1 VQIVR
6 QAAAENP
13 GKKILAVAGI
23 DNREE
28 IVRELHRKPALGVVD
43 MAHWLR
49 GRWLASL
56 CRAISH
62 RVSRTRGDGTRCTS
76 ARRSPVRSPLP
87 AALLG
92 LLFVVP
98 AHADRVSVA
107 VEGVEGEVLESVR
120 ASIELRQYEDRDV
133 SAVEVRRLFAR
144 AEEQIRQALE
154 PFGYY
159 AADVDGK
166 LARPEPGKYQA
177 TFRIKPGEP
186 VVVRK
191 ERVVVSADAAQLE
204 SVKTALDHFQPKS
217 GERLDHGAYERSK
230 QEIQAALANE
240 GFIASKMIKHRVE
253 VVRAANSA
261 EIDLE
266 WDAGPRHRLG
276 PVHFS
281 DVQFPDEFLQR
292 YTPWRQGDFYSTE
305 KLLNFQQALVDAD
318 YFSAVAVTPDLEH
331 VQDAVVPVEVV
342 LVPAKRNV
350 YTANLYVTT
359 DSGPG
364 TRLGFE
370 RRWLNDLGHKLS
382 ADVQYSTRL
391 EEYGVQYRIPRP
403 GIPNRNLT
411 FSVGY
416 QDEETDS
423 STSRMARAGATEVT
437 DRWRGFQRTLGL
449 QYLNGDFEIASEQH
463 STSLLYAEGLLTR
476 KKSNDLFFPRS
487 GYSLLYGLRVGA
499 ESLLSD
505 TSFVQAR
512 AEAKWLRQAGDNGR
526 VILRA
531 AAGGMIVDDFDAL
544 PPDLRFFAGGDRS
557 IRGFDY
563 EQIGDLDAKG
573 EVIGGKYQAIASAE
587 YEHYFLPK
595 WGAAVF
601 VDGGDAFTQR
611 FDFNVGAGIGLRW
624 KSPVGMLR
632 LDIARPVVS
641 DFDHSW
647 RIHLVIGPDL

>member
-1 VQIVR
+1 LPVL
-6 QAAAENP
+6 AAF
-13 GKKILAVAGI
+13 V
-23 DNREE
+23 
-28 IVRELHRKPALGVVD
+28 
-43 MAHWLR
+43 
-49 GRWLASL
+49 SL
-56 CRAISH
+56 LCA
-62 RVSRTRGDGTRCTS
+62 
-76 ARRSPVRSPLP
+76 
-87 AALLG
+87 
-92 LLFVVP
+92 VP
-98 AHADRVSVA
+98 AHAERVSVA
-107 VEGVEGEVLESVR
+107 VEGVEGDVLESVR
-120 ASIELRQYEDRDV
+120 ASIELHQYEDRDV
-133 SAVEVRRLFAR
+133 SPVEVRRLFER
-144 AEEQIRQALE
+144 ADEQIRQSLE

-159 AADVDGK
+159 DADVDGK
-166 LARPEPGKYQA
+166 LERPEPGKYHA

-186 VVVRK
+186 VIVRK
-191 ERVVVSADAAQLE
+191 ERVVVSGEAAQLA
-204 SVKTALDHFQPKS
+204 SVKTALEHFQPKV

-230 QEIQAALANE
+230 TEIQTALANE
-240 GFIASKMIKHRVE
+240 GFIAAQTVKHRVE

-266 WDAGPRHRLG
+266 WDAGARHRLG

-281 DVQFPDEFLQR
+281 DVQLPDKFLQR
-292 YTPWRQGDFYSTE
+292 YTPWRAGDFYSTE

-331 VQDAVVPVEVV
+331 VQDAVVPVDVM

-350 YTANLYVTT
+350 YTANVYVST

-370 RRWLNDLGHKLS
+370 RRWLNDRGHKLS
-382 ADVQYSTRL
+382 SDIAYSTRL
-391 EEYGVQYRIPRP
+391 QEYGVQYRIPEP

-411 FSVGY
+411 FAVGY
-416 QDEETDS
+416 RDEETDS
-423 STSRMARAGATEVT
+423 STSRMARAAATEVT
-437 DRWRGFQRTLGL
+437 DRWKGFQRTIGL

-476 KKSNDLFFPRS
+476 KKSNDLYFPLS
-487 GYSLLYGLRVGA
+487 GYSLLYGVRVAA

-505 TSFVQAR
+505 TSLVQVR
-512 AEAKWLRQAGDNGR
+512 AEGKWLRQVGDDGR
-526 VILRA
+526 LILRA
-531 AAGGMIVDDFDAL
+531 AAGGMIVDNFDAL
-544 PPDLRFFAGGDRS
+544 PPELRFFAGGDRS

-563 EQIGDLDAKG
+563 QQIGDLDAKG

-601 VDGGDAFTQR
+601 ADAGDAFTQQ
-611 FDFNVGAGIGLRW
+611 FDLNVGAGIGVRW
-624 KSPVGMLR
+624 KSPVGLVR
-632 LDIARPVVS
+632 LDVALPVVS